1 MYTHTCSNT
10 HKKIKIILQSNYI
23 PGHKRTRMYDVHNNT
38 SSKSTVY
45 IPEHKRT
52 RMYTCILRI
61 YMHTHAQTIIEIK
74 KNGSFE
80 PPLGAV
86 VSLHER
92 DPETLERFESS
103 ASIVKWKTWAVE
115 TKFKGSSFVLSHHQV
130 QQMGSLVETNDL
142 DRRVREKLR
151 GYRVWQEQY
160 IK

>member
-1 MYTHTCSNT
+1 MVDALLDSLNSFEIYSLSLSLSFDMCDDWNNFEKFCRHPRAQTHSHVYMMYTHTCSNT

-103 ASIVKWKTWAVE
+103 ASIVK
-115 TKFKGSSFVLSHHQV
+115 
-130 QQMGSLVETNDL
+130 
-142 DRRVREKLR
+142 
-151 GYRVWQEQY
+151 
-160 IK
+160 